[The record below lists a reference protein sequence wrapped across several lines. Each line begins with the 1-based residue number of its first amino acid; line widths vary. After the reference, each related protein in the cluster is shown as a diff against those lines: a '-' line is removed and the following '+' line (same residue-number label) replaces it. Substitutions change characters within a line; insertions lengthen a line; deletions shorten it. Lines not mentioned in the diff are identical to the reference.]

1 MAPNMSAP
9 AGILHKPG
17 ESDAKRQRLPNGD
30 YLSFAS
36 ISMPPPSH
44 DKHDRTSM
52 RYKVSPTE
60 LVTASKS
67 ILNQVNWS
75 EVALDV
81 VGRERPALYRD
92 AFEKILRL
100 HVEELLT
107 QKDREEKKLKNY
119 QEEGQRPLS
128 AIKITEQVL
137 SRSAFTSCGTDEKPS
152 SLKEQGDDDSFVD
165 NASDISGHDD
175 FTDEGEESETD
186 EDDTENESNGK
197 DEDGDYEEDR
207 SSI

>member
-1 MAPNMSAP
+1 MSAP
-9 AGILHKPG
+9 PGIPHKPG
-17 ESDAKRQRLPNGD
+17 GSDAKRQRLPNGD

-36 ISMPPPSH
+36 INIEPPSH
-44 DKHDRTSM
+44 HKHDRTSM
-52 RYKVSPTE
+52 RYNISPTE

-67 ILNQVNWS
+67 IINQVDWS
-75 EVALDV
+75 EVVLDV

-107 QKDREEKKLKNY
+107 QEDREENKLNRH
-119 QEEGQRPLS
+119 QEEGQRSSS
-128 AIKITEQVL
+128 AIKSTEQV
-137 SRSAFTSCGTDEKPS
+137 SSGSAFTSCGTEKPP
-152 SLKEQGDDDSFVD
+152 SLKEQGDVDSFVD
-165 NASDISGHDD
+165 NASEISGHDD

-186 EDDTENESNGK
+186 EDDTEYEGNGE

-207 SSI
+207 FSI